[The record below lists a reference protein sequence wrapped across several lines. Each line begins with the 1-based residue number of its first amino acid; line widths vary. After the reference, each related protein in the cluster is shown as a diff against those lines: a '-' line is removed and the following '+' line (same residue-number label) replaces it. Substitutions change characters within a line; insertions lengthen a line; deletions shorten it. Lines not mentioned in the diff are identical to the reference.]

1 MLLQRGA
8 SVNLQNYDGLTALMA
23 AAAQGH
29 TSSVQVLLDAKADA
43 SLQTKHGHRARGR
56 RMCTIGVVWIRVE
69 WAKGLNV
76 L

>member
-43 SLQTKHGHRARGR
+43 SLQTKHGHTAL
-56 RMCTIGVVWIRVE
+56 IGG
-69 WAKGLNV
+69 AK
-76 L
+76 